1 MSAEQKSGAEMLI
14 RALKD
19 QGVDVIFGYPGGAV
33 LPIYDALFQQNDIQH
48 ILVRQEGGAVHAA
61 EGYARS
67 TGKVGVVLVTSG
79 PGATNAVTG
88 LTDALMDSIPVVCL
102 TGQVPTH
109 LIGNDAFQEADTT
122 GITRPC
128 TKHNYLV
135 KAVADLPRT
144 VHEAFYVARSGRP
157 GPVVIDLPKDIL
169 QGKSDHYVGPDEV
182 THRSYRPQTKAEDH
196 KIAEA
201 VEIIAKAKRP
211 IVYAGGGVI
220 NAGPKAC
227 ALLTRFVHTLGV
239 PCTNTLMGLGAF
251 PGSDPQ
257 FLGMLGMHGTYEANL
272 AMYNCDVM
280 INIGARFD
288 DRVTGRLD
296 EFSPRSKKIHVDIDA
311 SSINKNVMVDLP
323 IVGDA
328 GSVLEDL
335 LAAWQARKLQLDQ
348 KALKAWW
355 QKIEEWRAR
364 DCLKFEQKGEEIKPQ
379 HAIKRLYELTKD
391 RSPFITTE
399 VGQHQMWAAQYF
411 KFEQPNHWMTSGG
424 LGTMG
429 YGMPAALGVQRAHPD
444 ALVIDVAGEA
454 SILMNIQ
461 ELSCIAQYN
470 LPVKV
475 FIVNNQWMGMV
486 RQWQEL
492 LHGGRYS
499 ESYSAAL
506 PDFVK
511 LAESFHAVGIRCDKA
526 SELDDKIMEMIETP
540 KPVVF
545 DCLVTKDEN
554 CFPMIPSGAAHNEML
569 LGPDDQRQG
578 AVSEEGMVLV

>member
-1 MSAEQKSGAEMLI
+1 M
-14 RALKD
+14 
-19 QGVDVIFGYPGGAV
+19 
-33 LPIYDALFQQNDIQH
+33 
-48 ILVRQEGGAVHAA
+48 
-61 EGYARS
+61 
-67 TGKVGVVLVTSG
+67 
-79 PGATNAVTG
+79 
-88 LTDALMDSIPVVCL
+88 
-102 TGQVPTH
+102 
-109 LIGNDAFQEADTT
+109 
-122 GITRPC
+122 
-128 TKHNYLV
+128 
-135 KAVADLPRT
+135 
-144 VHEAFYVARSGRP
+144 HEAFYVARSGRP
-157 GPVVIDLPKDIL
+157 GPVVVDLPKDVV
-169 QGKSDHYVGPDEV
+169 QAKTSHYVTPAEV
-182 THRSYRPQTKAEDH
+182 KHRSYRPQTKAEDH

-201 VEIIAKAKRP
+201 VEMIAKAKRP

-220 NAGPKAC
+220 NSGPKAC
-227 ALLTRFVHTLGV
+227 ELLTRLVHTLGV

-348 KALKAWW
+348 KALKDWW

-364 DCLKFEQKGEEIKPQ
+364 DCLKFEQKGQVIKPQ

-429 YGMPAALGVQRAHPD
+429 YGMPAAMGVQRAHPD

-511 LAESFHAVGIRCDKA
+511 LAEAFHAVGIRCDKA
-526 SELDDKIMEMIETP
+526 DELDDKIMEMIETP
-540 KPVVF
+540 GPVIF

-554 CFPMIPSGAAHNEML
+554 CFPMIPSGAAHYEML
-569 LGPDDQRQG
+569 LGPEDKAG
-578 AVSEEGMVLV
+578 KPISEEGMVLV